1 MCYDISFKV
10 QLEEIKDYF
19 PEIEIDEQL
28 KFSWPQYEHV
38 QGPELF
44 PKVPIVFH
52 DKKDNK
58 LRLRLMEWGV
68 IRQFEKEEPLTK
80 NRNFNLNIMSEK
92 IFDSKSYWYKIRNN
106 RCLVPLTGTFE
117 HRGIQGLVKKV
128 PYLIKPKDQKVFFM
142 PGLYTSPVI
151 VDKST
156 GEAVTRYT
164 WGMIT
169 REPVI
174 NTVMRQIHNSSERG
188 FRMAHYVPLE
198 LAKEFVSADLS
209 EDQYKTLLYYE
220 MPKEDLEYYTV
231 DTIRG
236 SKPRKDGKPKYEP
249 FQWANLPPL
258 GNDVMNK
265 QTKLL

>member
-68 IRQFEKEEPLTK
+68 IRQFEKEESLTK

-117 HRGIQGLVKKV
+117 HRGIQGLIKKV

-156 GEAVTRYT
+156 GE
-164 WGMIT
+164 
-169 REPVI
+169 
-174 NTVMRQIHNSSERG
+174 
-188 FRMAHYVPLE
+188 
-198 LAKEFVSADLS
+198 
-209 EDQYKTLLYYE
+209 
-220 MPKEDLEYYTV
+220 
-231 DTIRG
+231 
-236 SKPRKDGKPKYEP
+236 
-249 FQWANLPPL
+249 
-258 GNDVMNK
+258 
-265 QTKLL
+265 